1 VRSGRRESGKMA
13 VWSFLLA
20 LSLVFGNCLATD
32 DGDRIDATGCP
43 AIFKASC
50 TCGPGDYRAWKP
62 NSKVYI
68 TNCTN
73 AGFTDPNV
81 IEFTPDQT
89 EVLIMTG
96 NRFETLPWNV
106 LGVWENHNK
115 LEVIDLSNNGIKEIQ
130 GKSFHKVTNVKR
142 LILNHNDLF
151 VVSTMKHP
159 RVFSNFVNLEELHLT
174 NAFTEQIDSKW
185 YLSDLKDIIL
195 ESELTKL
202 KKLHLEQNEIWE
214 IKDPDMFCQLPEL
227 LDLHL
232 SDNQLT
238 DINFSLECLKK
249 LRYLDLEFNRIR
261 NLPQVTLEKLD
272 AAFGHKEVGSDG
284 RLRYTRQIDLHGNP
298 YACDCHMQ
306 NFAQWLNQTEINL
319 MNKDAMRCY
328 DGVPATNAGKR
339 IKNVDKLECPVK
351 VMEGTTG
358 SHHAVTSTLLTI
370 LIILTATLLAVVLW
384 INRITVKDKMQ
395 PLLKNLQ
402 NHMQYTTI
410 EKQEEEPP
418 EVSV

>member
-1 VRSGRRESGKMA
+1 MWFKMWRLFPLA
-13 VWSFLLA
+13 ISLL
-20 LSLVFGNCLATD
+20 VGTCLAND

-43 AIFKASC
+43 VIFRSRC

-81 IEFTPDQT
+81 IEFIPDQT

-115 LEVIDLSNNGIKEIQ
+115 LEVIDLSNNAIKEIQ

-142 LILNHNDLF
+142 LILNHNDLY

-202 KKLHLEQNEIWE
+202 KNCMTRSSCRRSSW
-214 IKDPDMFCQLPEL
+214 P
-227 LDLHL
+227 L
-232 SDNQLT
+232 S
-238 DINFSLECLKK
+238 
-249 LRYLDLEFNRIR
+249 
-261 NLPQVTLEKLD
+261 
-272 AAFGHKEVGSDG
+272 
-284 RLRYTRQIDLHGNP
+284 
-298 YACDCHMQ
+298 
-306 NFAQWLNQTEINL
+306 
-319 MNKDAMRCY
+319 
-328 DGVPATNAGKR
+328 
-339 IKNVDKLECPVK
+339 KN
-351 VMEGTTG
+351 M
-358 SHHAVTSTLLTI
+358 
-370 LIILTATLLAVVLW
+370 
-384 INRITVKDKMQ
+384 
-395 PLLKNLQ
+395 
-402 NHMQYTTI
+402 
-410 EKQEEEPP
+410 
-418 EVSV
+418 

>member
-1 VRSGRRESGKMA
+1 MA

-50 TCGPGDYRAWKP
+50 TCGPGYYRAWTEP

-115 LEVIDLSNNGIKEIQ
+115 LEVIDLSNNGIKEIK
-130 GKSFHKVTNVKR
+130 GKSFHKLTNVKR

-151 VVSTMKHP
+151 VVSNP

-174 NAFTEQIDSKW
+174 NAFT
-185 YLSDLKDIIL
+185 
-195 ESELTKL
+195 
-202 KKLHLEQNEIWE
+202 
-214 IKDPDMFCQLPEL
+214 
-227 LDLHL
+227 
-232 SDNQLT
+232 
-238 DINFSLECLKK
+238 
-249 LRYLDLEFNRIR
+249 
-261 NLPQVTLEKLD
+261 
-272 AAFGHKEVGSDG
+272 
-284 RLRYTRQIDLHGNP
+284 
-298 YACDCHMQ
+298 
-306 NFAQWLNQTEINL
+306 
-319 MNKDAMRCY
+319 
-328 DGVPATNAGKR
+328 
-339 IKNVDKLECPVK
+339 
-351 VMEGTTG
+351 
-358 SHHAVTSTLLTI
+358 
-370 LIILTATLLAVVLW
+370 
-384 INRITVKDKMQ
+384 
-395 PLLKNLQ
+395 
-402 NHMQYTTI
+402 
-410 EKQEEEPP
+410 
-418 EVSV
+418 

>member
-1 VRSGRRESGKMA
+1 MTPVIILIA
-13 VWSFLLA
+13 VFLIVP
-20 LSLVFGNCLATD
+20 SLGFVGE
-32 DGDRIDATGCP
+32 RIDATGCP
-43 AIFKASC
+43 AAFLARC

-73 AGFTDPNV
+73 AGFTDPDV

-89 EVLIMTG
+89 EVLIFTG
-96 NRFETLPWNV
+96 NHFETLPWNV
-106 LGVWENHNK
+106 LGVWENHEK
-115 LEVIDLSNNGIKEIQ
+115 LEVIDLTNNGIKEIQ

-142 LILNHNDLF
+142 LILNHNDLYI
-151 VVSTMKHP
+151 VSTMHHP

-185 YLSDLKDIIL
+185 YLNDLKDIFL
-195 ESELTKL
+195 NSELTKL

-214 IKDPDMFCQLPEL
+214 IKDMDMFCQLPEL

-238 DINFSLECLKK
+238 DINFSLDCLKK
-249 LRYLDLEFNRIR
+249 LRYLDLEYNKIR
-261 NLPQVTLEKLD
+261 NLPQTTLEKLD
-272 AAFGHKEVGSDG
+272 QVFGHKEEGRDGSM
-284 RLRYTRQIDLHGNP
+284 RYTRQLDLHGNP
-298 YACDCHMQ
+298 YNCDCHMKPLKK
-306 NFAQWLNQTEINL
+306 WLNQTKINL
-319 MNKDAMRCY
+319 MNKEAMRCY
-328 DGVPATNAGKR
+328 DGVPESNAGKR
-339 IKNVDKLECPVK
+339 IKNVDKLECPVRK
-351 VMEGTTG
+351 ETPSTS

-370 LIILTATLLAVVLW
+370 LIILVACLLAVVLW

-402 NHMQYTTI
+402 NQMQYTTI
-410 EKQEEEPP
+410 EKQEDEPP

>member
-1 VRSGRRESGKMA
+1 MWFKM
-13 VWSFLLA
+13 WGLFLLA
-20 LSLVFGNCLATD
+20 FSLLVGTCLASD

-43 AIFKASC
+43 VIFRSRC

-81 IEFTPDQT
+81 IEFIPDQT

-115 LEVIDLSNNGIKEIQ
+115 LEVIDLSNNAIKEIQ

-142 LILNHNDLF
+142 LILNHNDLY

-214 IKDPDMFCQLPEL
+214 IKDDDMFCDLPAL
-227 LDLHL
+227 LDIHL
-232 SDNQLT
+232 ADNQLT
-238 DINFSLECLKK
+238 DISFSLDCLQQLRYVDLSYNKMRNIKQSTLTLIDQVFDGSEKK
-249 LRYLDLEFNRIR
+249 L
-261 NLPQVTLEKLD
+261 
-272 AAFGHKEVGSDG
+272 
-284 RLRYTRQIDLHGNP
+284 DLHGNP
-298 YACDCHMQ
+298 FHCDCEMNNLYDWLRKQ
-306 NFAQWLNQTEINL
+306 NQSFLINK
-319 MNKDAMRCY
+319 KDMRCY
-328 DGVPATNAGKR
+328 DGWPDVNAGKR
-339 IKNVDKLECPVK
+339 IVNIDILDCAPVK
-351 VMEGTTG
+351 GHQYDPTNT
-358 SHHAVTSTLLTI
+358 SHYAITSTLLTI
-370 LIILTATLLAVVLW
+370 LIIITSTLLLVILW
-384 INRITVKDKMQ
+384 INRITVREKFT
-395 PLLKNLQ
+395 PLIQNFKTSLQ
-402 NHMQYTTI
+402 YSTL
-410 EKQEEEPP
+410 EKQEEVP
-418 EVSV
+418 EAHV